1 MLMSFIVNLLNGR
14 INRVTYFLSLIPA
27 LILSL
32 FPLLLINSFY
42 NLPNIA
48 FFQSLTLP
56 LSILGLLYS
65 SVFSVKR
72 LHDIG
77 QSGWIQLIVILLTPF
92 LGFQGPGVILGVGI
106 YSIYLLLMP
115 GQNKPNA
122 WGSKPS
128 SFGKKNK

>member
-1 MLMSFIVNLLNGR
+1 MLMSYIINLFNGR
-14 INRVTYFLSLIPA
+14 INRITYFVSLIPA
-27 LILSL
+27 LILAL
-32 FPLLLINSFY
+32 FPLLLINSLY

-48 FFQSLTLP
+48 FLQSIELP
-56 LSILGLLYS
+56 VSILGLLYS
-65 SVFSVKR
+65 SVFSIKR

-77 QSGWIQLIVILLTPF
+77 QPGWIQLLVILLIPF
-92 LGFQGPGVILGVGI
+92 LGFQGPGVILGVGL

-115 GQNKPNA
+115 GQNKPNT